1 MPSRKVSRLFLLLSA
16 ILYAACL
23 TQDAFCVAGSC
34 SDWPAWSILLFG
46 VLGGHMSWF
55 ANPLLFACW
64 LATFFGRNVA
74 AIILG
79 LAALGLA
86 AAFQFETTVITNEA
100 GFANPL
106 TGLKEGYWLWLASM
120 AAACIAAVFS
130 SKAPPSS

>member
-1 MPSRKVSRLFLLLSA
+1 MPSRTASRLFLLLSF

-23 TQDAFCVAGSC
+23 TREAFCVAGSC

-46 VLGGHMSWF
+46 VLGGHISWF
-55 ANPLLFACW
+55 ANPLLIACW
-64 LATFFGRNVA
+64 LAALFGRRLA

-86 AAFQFETTVITNEA
+86 VSFQFETTVITNEA
-100 GFANPL
+100 GIANPI

-120 AAACIAAVFS
+120 VTACIAAVFS
-130 SKAPPSS
+130 CKAPPSS